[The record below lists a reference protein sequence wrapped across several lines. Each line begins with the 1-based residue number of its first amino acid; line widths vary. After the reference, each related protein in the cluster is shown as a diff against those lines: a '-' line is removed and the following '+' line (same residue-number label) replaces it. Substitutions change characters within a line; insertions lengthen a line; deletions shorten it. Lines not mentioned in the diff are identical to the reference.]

1 MLTAGD
7 IVRPH
12 REEPIR
18 SQPWFTGML
27 VSMVNGRPVIV
38 NTLRVP
44 WDSVGLV
51 LDVRIGRRGS
61 EGGEHNDAL
70 VLFPCGLCRVP
81 EGYLCTVIS

>member
-1 MLTAGD
+1 
-7 IVRPH
+7 
-12 REEPIR
+12 
-18 SQPWFTGML
+18 ML

-38 NTLRVP
+38 NTLRVS

-70 VLFPCGLCRVP
+70 VLFPGGLCRVP
-81 EGYLCTVIS
+81 EGYLCTIIS